1 MSEPSAGQFRDGAHW
16 LAVRVYYEDTD
27 FTGVVYH
34 ANYLRY
40 MERGRSDFL
49 RLAGVNHQGLQTQ
62 YATAFAIAHMDIDFK
77 KPARVD
83 DALIVR
89 TAFSAPTGVR
99 LIARQCVMR
108 DGEILAQ
115 AVVTAVCVG
124 RDGEPRKPPRSMV
137 ELLTPWFALL

>member
-1 MSEPSAGQFRDGAHW
+1 MTDPTAGSFRDGAHW
-16 LAVRVYYEDTD
+16 LPVRVYYEDTD

-49 RLAGVNHQGLQTQ
+49 RLAGVDHVSLEAADG
-62 YATAFAIAHMDIDFK
+62 TAFAVAHMDIAFR

-89 TAFSAPTGVR
+89 TAFEMPTGVR
-99 LIARQCVMR
+99 LLARQTVLR
-108 DGEILAQ
+108 GDEALAE
-115 AVVTAVCVG
+115 AIVTAVCIG
-124 RDGEPRKPPRSMV
+124 PDGKPRKPPRAMV
-137 ELLTPWFALL
+137 ERLAPWFAKP